1 MAFAPENLRPWFT
14 DWPAIPEAIWRYTVP
29 AGDTIDAVLAS
40 GYFDTADARL
50 CAGSEVH
57 VALPDMDGDGIAETV
72 VLTVLKRG
80 ASSKP
85 GSGALVAAGE
95 RARALDVANT
105 LEQQARTEK

>member
-29 AGDTIDAVLAS
+29 AGDTVDAVLAS
-40 GYFDTADARL
+40 GYFDAATEKL
-50 CAGSEVH
+50 CQGSEIH
-57 VALPDMDGDGIAETV
+57 VALPDTDGDGIAETV
-72 VLTVLKRG
+72 TLTVLKRG
-80 ASSKP
+80 TPSKP